1 MLVFAFII
9 AYPMVA
15 DILMIDLMSF
25 YAVLEPFGF
34 TILDEIGALLMIF
47 PFHIVGVISLYM
59 WSKNV
64 SDRLTEFLELFC
76 EKLGSLVSSGKMAS
90 RQVLLGFS

>member
-1 MLVFAFII
+1 
-9 AYPMVA
+9 MVV

-25 YAVLEPFGF
+25 HVVLKPFGF
-34 TILDEIGALLMIF
+34 TILDQIGAILMIF
-47 PFHIVGVISLYM
+47 PYYIAGVISLYM

-76 EKLGSLVSSGKMAS
+76 EKLGSLVSSGTMTS
-90 RQVLLGFS
+90 RQVLLGFT